1 MLLAVLLCMMM
12 VCSCSQMVDIQPDDG
27 FGTLLPLETINLDVI
42 FSAAKPKVVLGK
54 LNVIEH
60 LRIFVYVHTGI

>member
-1 MLLAVLLCMMM
+1 MLLAVLLCMM
-12 VCSCSQMVDIQPDDG
+12 VCSCLQVVDIQPNDG
-27 FGTLLPLETINLDVI
+27 FGTLLPLETIDLDVI

-60 LRIFVYVHTGI
+60 LRVFVYVHTGI